1 MALNASRN
9 SFSTPGSQKKWRSK
23 LQFPG
28 ARRSGSQ
35 PRYRRP
41 RHVVA
46 FGQLLKGCAPWHELL
61 ISAPQNL
68 PGARPLQNWAGDHRR
83 SGFVGRYRDRARD
96 DVAAWTNKRSPC
108 RLLFSAARG
117 HLRRRSPGFATV
129 FKRGSSPRVKPG
141 SSPGSSPGSI
151 PGLVSHA
158 PQEKTGFWFERE
170 RVCSRPQAPRR
181 CG

>member
-1 MALNASRN
+1 M
-9 SFSTPGSQKKWRSK
+9 PGSSY
-23 LQFPG
+23 G
-28 ARRSGSQ
+28 TCS
-35 PRYRRP
+35 
-41 RHVVA
+41 RHGREVV
-46 FGQLLKGCAPWHELL
+46 GQRKAIAVAMDWTDFDADASWHELL

-129 FKRGSSPRVKPG
+129 FKREA
-141 SSPGSSPGSI
+141 I

-170 RVCSRPQAPRR
+170 RVCSRPQALRR

>member
-9 SFSTPGSQKKWRSK
+9 SSWLSKWRSK

-35 PRYRRP
+35 PRNRRP

-46 FGQLLKGCAPWHELL
+46 FGQLLKGCASWHELL

-129 FKRGSSPRVKPG
+129 FKRGS
-141 SSPGSSPGSI
+141 I

-170 RVCSRPQAPRR
+170 RVCSRPQALRR

>member
-9 SFSTPGSQKKWRSK
+9 SFSTPGSQNGGASF
-23 LQFPG
+23 QFPG

-35 PRYRRP
+35 PRNRRP

-46 FGQLLKGCAPWHELL
+46 FGQLLKGCASWRELL

-129 FKRGSSPRVKPG
+129 FKRGSSPRVKPR
-141 SSPGSSPGSI
+141 SI

-170 RVCSRPQAPRR
+170 RYVVVRKR
-181 CG
+181 